1 MRLRWAIVAV
11 HLSMI
16 GATILDLALFS
27 TVTWKALL
35 GSHILAYAVIVLFL
49 MPSAQR
55 WFSKS
60 RA

>member
-1 MRLRWAIVAV
+1 
-11 HLSMI
+11 MI

-35 GSHILAYAVIVLFL
+35 GSHILAYAVIVLLL